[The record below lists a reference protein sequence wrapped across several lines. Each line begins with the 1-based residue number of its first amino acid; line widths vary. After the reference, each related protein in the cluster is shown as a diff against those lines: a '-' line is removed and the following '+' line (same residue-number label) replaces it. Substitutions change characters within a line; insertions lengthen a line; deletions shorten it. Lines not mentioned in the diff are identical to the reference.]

1 MLKDF
6 SKISATV
13 HIAVPVL
20 EFLSTLI
27 SLPQVSSIRPPSLL
41 FSFNPIIQVF
51 GGFKETQ
58 FLMVFAITLPYTN
71 PFKFNHYTV
80 SLAHHVIIMW
90 FLKCRLANRKDFVKF
105 IIKGLNSNILQPFE
119 EGNFRTRE
127 ERNLASLNQD
137 SSSRKRSSSLK
148 EETPSRRVRH
158 MTGVSS
164 RPTLARPEPD
174 ERQVLL
180 TFHQEL
186 TETCQDLMARYTFS
200 NCGVQPRRGPVAE
213 QLLSQGTSRSWLV
226 GNTIVTITVSGCA
239 QESGKT
245 GLCDACQSSCQPT
258 EQRRRHTSEQSSRV
272 RRAGGSGGEP
282 PQPLVAGGGEEK
294 DRVLVCGCWCTG
306 WCEVKVRRPSGV
318 TSWVARVQNGVLSN
332 QPQDEAEPSL
342 KDLTELLMPSL
353 PTLGPT
359 PRVERANS
367 NPELEVRSA
376 FLELDLAHSSYCSPI
391 LEEDEGP
398 RARAATF
405 STPADRE
412 PRVRSILVR
421 VGSFSRLSKEEGG
434 HSRSRLSSCS
444 SSFSKGQ
451 LGR

>member
-1 MLKDF
+1 
-6 SKISATV
+6 
-13 HIAVPVL
+13 
-20 EFLSTLI
+20 
-27 SLPQVSSIRPPSLL
+27 
-41 FSFNPIIQVF
+41 
-51 GGFKETQ
+51 
-58 FLMVFAITLPYTN
+58 MVFAITLPYTN

-127 ERNLASLNQD
+127 ERSLASLNQD

-164 RPTLARPEPD
+164 RPTLAKAEPD
-174 ERQVLL
+174 KRQVLL

-200 NCGVQPRRGPVAE
+200 NCGVQPRRGVVAE

-258 EQRRRHTSEQSSRV
+258 TEHRRRHTSEQSSRV
-272 RRAGGSGGEP
+272 RRGGSAGGAGEPPKPLVVSGGEE
-282 PQPLVAGGGEEK
+282 VERK
-294 DRVLVCGCWCTG
+294 DRALVCGCWCSG

-318 TSWVARVQNGVLSN
+318 TSWVARVQNGLLSN
-332 QPQDEAEPSL
+332 QPQDGAEPSL
-342 KDLTELLMPSL
+342 RDLTELLMPSL
-353 PTLGPT
+353 PTLGPK

-376 FLELDLAHSSYCSPI
+376 LLELDLAHSSHCSPI
-391 LEEDEGP
+391 LEEEEGP

-405 STPADRE
+405 SSPAERE
-412 PRVRSILVR
+412 PRVKLILVWI
-421 VGSFSRLSKEEGG
+421 SKYLPG
-434 HSRSRLSSCS
+434 C
-444 SSFSKGQ
+444 
-451 LGR
+451 